1 MNEIQ
6 ECMNEYKESASCF
19 AFIRQKL
26 SPSFSTVDMT
36 WDMTDNALYAVRLLS
51 PFSPV

>member
-26 SPSFSTVDMT
+26 SPSFSTVDMS
-36 WDMTDNALYAVRLLS
+36 WDMTDNGLFGGRLLS
-51 PFSPV
+51 PSSPV